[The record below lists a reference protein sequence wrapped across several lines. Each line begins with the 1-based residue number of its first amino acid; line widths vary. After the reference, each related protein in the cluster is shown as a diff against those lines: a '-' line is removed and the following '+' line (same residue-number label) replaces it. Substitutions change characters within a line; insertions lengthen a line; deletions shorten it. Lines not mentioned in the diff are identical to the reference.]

1 MVQVTPSKKKRDV
14 FDVVAVFVLSI
25 TAVVTAWCGFQA
37 SKWGGDMSISFS
49 QASSARVQAAAAEG
63 EARDARQYDLTIWT
77 QWVLADDDADTT
89 LTSYIEQRFS
99 PEFRVAFDAWN
110 DGGRTAQGP
119 FAVPEYV
126 PPGTAEAAELGKKAD
141 GKFRAALA
149 SNQRGDDYTL
159 LTVLFALVLFLTAM
173 SQRDLSTWVRTAL
186 LSLAI
191 VVAIGGVVVM
201 LTFPVLI

>member
-1 MVQVTPSKKKRDV
+1 MAQPKKKRDV
-14 FDVVAVFVLSI
+14 FDVIAVLVLSL

-49 QASSARVQAAAAEG
+49 QASSARIQAVDAEG

-77 QWVLADDDADTT
+77 QWVLADARHDTE

-99 PEFRVAFDAWN
+99 PELRTAFDAWN
-110 DGGRTAQGP
+110 DGDRAAQGP

-126 PPGTAEAAELGKKAD
+126 PPGTREAEKLSERAD
-141 GKFRAALA
+141 AKFSAALA

-173 SQRDLSTWVRTAL
+173 SQRDLTSWVRTTL
-186 LSLAI
+186 LALAI
-191 VVAIGGVVVM
+191 VVAVGGVAVM